1 MKSFAHHDRTGVIH
15 SLVVVDAAEGVEAGV
30 EPELGI
36 LVTQTDGVELGDDAE
51 NLDAV
56 RTFLES
62 HKVEVSQ
69 PSPGR
74 LVDRG

>member
-1 MKSFAHHDRTGVIH
+1 MKSFAHHDRAGLIH
-15 SLVVVDAAEGVEAGV
+15 SLVVVDAPEGVEAGI

-36 LVTQTDGVELGDDAE
+36 LVTLTEGVELGDDVD

-56 RTFLES
+56 RDFLDS
-62 HKVEVSQ
+62 HKIEVS
-69 PSPGR
+69 PPTSGK